1 MKINLVCLLT
11 EFRLH
16 ISSAETSSSV
26 RFGSE
31 VCLNFPRLSDTQ
43 RQLSLFPSWIINR
56 LGRRRWESSSA
67 VSAVA
72 RKKIF
77 TKIFIVNYQAQ
88 RKYIG
93 WTQFSPSHRTPN
105 THFLSTR
112 LDSSNFHTFYTHLLR
127 MSDNDANLCVSFPCH
142 TSRVDI
148 LNFSTQIWIWDFLS
162 VQKKKRNVGR
172 QTSKKEQRVSVNFS
186 WDLNEIRHTAKEK
199 YFHSCSHARMRIE
212 FCFLFC
218 LVSWRRLSTRLSLSH
233 TAARWR
239 LSRGRTH
246 KNNFLFYFIF
256 FIFLNI
262 CFSYAKNEKEEK

>member
-1 MKINLVCLLT
+1 MREQQRGVCRSEKKDFHENFHCKL
-11 EFRLH
+11 
-16 ISSAETSSSV
+16 SSSV
-26 RFGSE
+26 KIYR
-31 VCLNFPRLSDTQ
+31 LNT
-43 RQLSLFPSWIINR
+43 
-56 LGRRRWESSSA
+56 
-67 VSAVA
+67 
-72 RKKIF
+72 IF
-77 TKIFIVNYQAQ
+77 S
-88 RKYIG
+88 
-93 WTQFSPSHRTPN
+93 FSPHSPS

-148 LNFSTQIWIWDFLS
+148 LNFLTQIWIWDFLS

-218 LVSWRRLSTRLSLSH
+218 LVSWRRLALTLSYC
-233 TAARWR
+233 
-239 LSRGRTH
+239 G
-246 KNNFLFYFIF
+246 
-256 FIFLNI
+256 
-262 CFSYAKNEKEEK
+262 